1 MIVMPYLIF
10 FRSHGISLEV
20 FLQMEF
26 YYILEKIFRDQMG
39 TKIVICTT
47 SYESHT
53 FFTNL
58 QID

>member
-1 MIVMPYLIF
+1 MRLNKTQQIQEINEQHDIERLK
-10 FRSHGISLEV
+10 HE
-20 FLQMEF
+20 
-26 YYILEKIFRDQMG
+26 
-39 TKIVICTT
+39 IVICTT